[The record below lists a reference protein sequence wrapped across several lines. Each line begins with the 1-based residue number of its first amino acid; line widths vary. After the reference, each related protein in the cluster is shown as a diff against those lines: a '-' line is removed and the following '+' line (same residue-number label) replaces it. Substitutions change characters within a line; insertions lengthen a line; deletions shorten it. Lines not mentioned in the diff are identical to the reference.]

1 MKIVKSVWNGKKMKQ
16 RWEVEARVRRI
27 KKGERSLGWKTQKFT
42 PGRLRMGSV
51 FGCGRVSFGESP
63 RTIVHCMTVC
73 HTFMCIHVIVEYCEI
88 GYKII
93 YIKLCG
99 LIDTVE
105 LFLWCWSVLFVFF
118 ELSNPFN
125 PLGVRHP
132 TEQCGNAHP
141 FLVTPF

>member
-1 MKIVKSVWNGKKMKQ
+1 
-16 RWEVEARVRRI
+16 
-27 KKGERSLGWKTQKFT
+27 
-42 PGRLRMGSV
+42 MGSV

-105 LFLWCWSVLFVFF
+105 LFLWC
-118 ELSNPFN
+118 
-125 PLGVRHP
+125 
-132 TEQCGNAHP
+132 
-141 FLVTPF
+141 